1 MLYFLRFGG
10 NISSTSLKDI
20 HSSFSDNEIP
30 NILSLLDLVHSLPAT
45 SVINGTALIKYEP
58 FKNIKAR
65 QSK

>member
-30 NILSLLDLVHSLPAT
+30 IILSLLDLVHSLPAT
-45 SVINGTALIKYEP
+45 SVINGTALIK
-58 FKNIKAR
+58 
-65 QSK
+65 